1 MGDVHRSASLCTDLA
16 NMKSS
21 PSFVLLIAAC
31 AAFRTYA
38 QHAVSLR
45 RT

>member
-1 MGDVHRSASLCTDLA
+1 MCIEVHRCAPTGQHEILA
-16 NMKSS
+16 F
-21 PSFVLLIAAC
+21 FVLLIAAC